1 MHTRYRMY
9 DNKNEIEL
17 TDTIEVHLIELPKL
31 NNLIEQDKTNFEIP
45 WLRFINAET
54 KEDLIMAAEAEPKI
68 AKAYHKLTEMSDD
81 DDTRRRYDERMQY
94 IVEIEMR
101 MQAAEEKGIQ
111 EGRKE
116 GREEGK
122 TEERFN
128 LAKNLINLGM
138 NDNIIINATGL
149 DLNTITRIRSE
160 K

>member
-1 MHTRYRMY
+1 
-9 DNKNEIEL
+9 
-17 TDTIEVHLIELPKL
+17 
-31 NNLIEQDKTNFEIP
+31 
-45 WLRFINAET
+45 LRFINAET

-94 IVEIEMR
+94 IIEIEMR
-101 MQAAEEKGIQ
+101 MQAAEEKG
-111 EGRKE
+111 KL
-116 GREEGK
+116 
-122 TEERFN
+122 EERMN

-138 NDNIIINATGL
+138 DDNIIIKATGL